1 MTNSSMASASVILLH
16 ANIRPNIRQTINGE
30 LEIVMQET
38 DLVKLS

>member
-1 MTNSSMASASVILLH
+1 MTNTNSSMASASVILLH
-16 ANIRPNIRQTINGE
+16 ANINIRQTINSE